1 MKVLLLGGTSDIGEQ
16 LIKSFLSKN
25 YEVFA
30 TYRTKKNNVNLLA
43 NVNWLEQD
51 IISNDRSKYKNW
63 LKNVQNWDI
72 FISCIGS
79 QEPIGLI
86 DNIDSLKWAEGINVN
101 STFQMT
107 ALIDALPF
115 RTKEK
120 DCSVIFFAGGGTNSA
135 TPHYSAQTLGK
146 ILLIKFV
153 ELIDAEIEQL
163 KIFILGPGWVKTKI
177 HNATLNAKKESGEN
191 YEKTLTML
199 NSDRLNPI
207 SKVVEDVNKLLAMPK
222 YLISGRNFSSVYD
235 DLSINNLERLYK
247 KDKDFYKLRRSQNN
261 K

>member
-1 MKVLLLGGTSDIGEQ
+1 MKVVVLGGTSDIGEQ
-16 LIKSFLSKN
+16 LIKSFLLKN

-30 TYRTKKNNVNLLA
+30 TCRTYKDNENLAENVD
-43 NVNWLEQD
+43 WLKQD
-51 IISNDRSKYKNW
+51 ISSTDRSSFKNW
-63 LKNVQNWDI
+63 LKKIGNWDI

-86 DNIDSLKWAEGINVN
+86 NNVNPLEWAEGINVN
-101 STFQMT
+101 STYQMT

-115 RTKEK
+115 KAKGK

-153 ELIDAEIEQL
+153 ELIDAEIEEL
-163 KIFILGPGWVKTKI
+163 KICILGPGWVKTKI
-177 HNATLNAKKESGEN
+177 HNATLNAKKESGDN
-191 YEKTLTML
+191 YERTIRML
-199 NSDRLNPI
+199 NSEKLNPI
-207 SKVVEDVNKLLAMPK
+207 SKVVEDINKLLAMPK

-235 DLSINNLERLYK
+235 NLSINNLERLYK
-247 KDKDFYKLRRSQNN
+247 KDRDFYKLRRSQNN
-261 K
+261 Q